1 MGISFETLGASKAYT
16 EETVAG
22 AGAIKGAPCQIQSIT
37 EITGGHRV
45 TFLWVDN
52 EGTSHTSTMDVMDGA
67 QGETGATGKGIKNS
81 YVDEELHF
89 IIVYDDDTEKDC
101 GEITVIQRDQNEGY
115 IPVGTV
121 MGVFS
126 ETAPRFYLKCDGT
139 AYNKA
144 DYPELSA
151 LLLGL
156 TTHSQYE
163 VDGDETKFKVPDLRG
178 EFLRGTGANSHAVI
192 QDSLSGADVGV
203 HQDPTGVLGYN
214 FDDRYNEHKIDILRT
229 QKGENSSI
237 INSDGYV
244 GPTTAKDNIYRG
256 QIAVTNYAQMT
267 YETALPTK
275 IATRPTN
282 TSVLY
287 CIAYKDIFLTPSIDY
302 SADEKLIGTWIT
314 GANLYQK
321 TVPTGGSVPAGATLI
336 EKITQTGYDTLRYTK
351 A

>member
-1 MGISFETLGASKAYT
+1 MGLSGEIALGASKTYT
-16 EETVAG
+16 AETVAG
-22 AGAIKGAPCQIQSIT
+22 AGAIKGAPCQIQSIS

-45 TFLWVDN
+45 TFLWVDS
-52 EGTSHTSTMDVMDGA
+52 EETEHTSTMDVMDGE

-81 YVDEELHF
+81 YVDEDFHF
-89 IIVYDDDTEKDC
+89 IIVYDDDSEKDC

-115 IPVGTV
+115 IPVGTI
-121 MGVFS
+121 MGVFT

-178 EFLRGTGANSHAVI
+178 EFLRGTGSNGHSN
-192 QDSLSGADVGV
+192 QGDGTGVGV
-203 HQDPTGVLGYN
+203 HQDGTRHKFLSTDTTNNLVVLNKAGDSGKKSVYGA
-214 FDDRYNEHKIDILRT
+214 DVT
-229 QKGENSSI
+229 QKDSTSLGALYSTFQTDASNK
-237 INSDGYV
+237 
-244 GPTTAKDNIYRG
+244 T
-256 QIAVTNYAQMT
+256 VTDT
-267 YETALPTK
+267 YTS
-275 IATRPTN
+275 RPTN

-302 SADEKLIGTWIT
+302 STDEKLIGTWIT

-321 TVPTGGSVPAGATLI
+321 TVVTGGEVPAGATLI